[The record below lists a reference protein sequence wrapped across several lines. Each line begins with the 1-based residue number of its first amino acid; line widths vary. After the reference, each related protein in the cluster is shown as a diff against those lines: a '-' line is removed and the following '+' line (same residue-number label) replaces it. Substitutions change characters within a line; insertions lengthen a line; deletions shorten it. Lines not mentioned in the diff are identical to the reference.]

1 MYTASRGALCNRH
14 LPRLPRHSRHHRPPV
29 RRRPP
34 TRPRQAAP
42 FSPSSARSRP
52 GAIVSERPSSSQAA
66 AGAGP
71 DTRRSTRS
79 LGGQIIADDSWNALR
94 PHTNRKKTRKCAQAF
109 WPDAKELGSVRPRPA
124 RRAATPATTPPP
136 PPPLSARGL
145 DNANARA
152 RRSSC
157 QGTLWWWRWRF
168 HPVQ

>member
-1 MYTASRGALCNRH
+1 MYVYCITRRALQPSPAATAAT
-14 LPRLPRHSRHHRPPV
+14 LPPP
-29 RRRPP
+29 
-34 TRPRQAAP
+34 QAASEAAP
-42 FSPSSARSRP
+42 TDEAEAG
-52 GAIVSERPSSSQAA
+52 GAISRLLRHAVVPARLCQSVHQAA

-71 DTRRSTRS
+71 YTRRSTRS

-124 RRAATPATTPPP
+124 RRAATPATTPAP

>member
-42 FSPSSARSRP
+42 FLAFFGTQSSRRDCVRES
-52 GAIVSERPSSSQAA
+52 VHQAA

-124 RRAATPATTPPP
+124 RRAATPATTTPAP